1 MKRVFFTDLWGYVK
15 SMTRSQRYIVSASAI
30 ASIYLTRIYITPPA
44 FFFQKREELRR
55 ELDVANE
62 KLRRLNA
69 ENEYVYSHFYLFPL

>member
-1 MKRVFFTDLWGYVK
+1 MGLREKYDQVTAVYSFRIGDCFHILN
-15 SMTRSQRYIVSASAI
+15 SYIHYAP
-30 ASIYLTRIYITPPA
+30 RF